1 MLTHAHAG
9 RQGDHSNPS
18 SKEPPMTQ
26 PAHAEALQ
34 QEAELDQIRLDLE
47 PAADWLARATEART
61 AAADHCKGL
70 AVKAYAA
77 GMPELHIARELRV
90 NRRTVRRWL
99 GKPE

>member
-1 MLTHAHAG
+1 M
-9 RQGDHSNPS
+9 S
-18 SKEPPMTQ
+18 E

-34 QEAELDQIRLDLE
+34 QEAELDRIRLDLE
-47 PAADWLARATEART
+47 PAADWLAKATEARNT
-61 AAADHCKGL
+61 AADRCKHL
-70 AVKAYAA
+70 AVKAYAL

>member
-1 MLTHAHAG
+1 
-9 RQGDHSNPS
+9 
-18 SKEPPMTQ
+18 MTQ

-34 QEAELDQIRLDLE
+34 QEAELDQIRHQLT
-47 PAADWLARATEART
+47 PAANHLATTTMARN
-61 AAADHCKGL
+61 AAADQCKLL
-70 AVKAYAA
+70 ARKAYAA

>member
-1 MLTHAHAG
+1 M
-9 RQGDHSNPS
+9 S
-18 SKEPPMTQ
+18 E

-34 QEAELDQIRLDLE
+34 QEAELDRIRTAMK
-47 PAADWLARATEART
+47 PAADQL
-61 AAADHCKGL
+61 AAATATRTL
-70 AVKAYAA
+70 AAEDCRELAGKAYAA

>member
-18 SKEPPMTQ
+18 SKDTPMTQ
-26 PAHAEALQ
+26 PAHTEALQ

-47 PAADWLARATEART
+47 PAAEWLTKATEARNT
-61 AAADHCKGL
+61 AADHCKRL
-70 AVKAYAA
+70 ARKAYAA

>member
-1 MLTHAHAG
+1 M
-9 RQGDHSNPS
+9 S
-18 SKEPPMTQ
+18 E

-34 QEAELDQIRLDLE
+34 QEAELDRIRLDLE
-47 PAADWLARATEART
+47 PAARRLADTTKARET
-61 AAADHCKGL
+61 AADHCKNL

>member
-1 MLTHAHAG
+1 
-9 RQGDHSNPS
+9 
-18 SKEPPMTQ
+18 MTQ
-26 PAHAEALQ
+26 PAHTEALQ
-34 QEAELDQIRLDLE
+34 QEAELDQIRHDLTT
-47 PAADWLARATEART
+47 AADQLAATTTARNDT
-61 AAADHCKGL
+61 ADHCKHL